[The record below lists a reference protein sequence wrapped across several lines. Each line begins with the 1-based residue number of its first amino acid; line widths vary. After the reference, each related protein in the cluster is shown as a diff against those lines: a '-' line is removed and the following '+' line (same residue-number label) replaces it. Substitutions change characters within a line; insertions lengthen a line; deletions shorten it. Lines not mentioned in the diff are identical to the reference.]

1 MLAWWC
7 WNTFRTSCKQSCL
20 FLMSWTVW
28 LIFLQT
34 AENVPW
40 FLYLFH
46 HLVVVPFLSAE
57 GSCLGPTMQKGP
69 IWLRLKIGVRGPREI
84 KQGGGGEV
92 RQAESSRR
100 WLPAGVIW
108 GAKRLLFLLV
118 LSLFFLRGV
127 QIGRLSSDTAADT
140 NTQGE
145 L

>member
-1 MLAWWC
+1 MPKYLQ
-7 WNTFRTSCKQSCL
+7 NQLQTELL
-20 FLMSWTVW
+20 FVFNEAECWTVCF
-28 LIFLQT
+28 IFLQI
-34 AENVPW
+34 AENIPW

-46 HLVVVPFLSAE
+46 NLVVVTFFSAE
-57 GSCLGPTMQKGP
+57 GSCLGPTMQKSP

-84 KQGGGGEV
+84 KRRWGGEI
-92 RQAESSRR
+92 RPAESSRR

-118 LSLFFLRGV
+118 RSLFFLRGEQV
-127 QIGRLSSDTAADT
+127 GRLSLDAAADT